1 LNIAHLFE
9 KRENTERSVV
19 GALIGTYD
27 SQQYVYEATG
37 CLPVMFEEDR
47 DGALYVDKKL
57 FATCLANVQLANPG
71 EHVIGWYST
80 GMELNAVDTIFH
92 DFFHQRAFHQQGMT
106 DAQQRQIVATT
117 SSVHLTVDATL
128 HGSKIEKRA
137 YLGLRFG
144 VPDKPH
150 GIMFA
155 PLPVEVVQSH
165 TELAA
170 LAAIA
175 GTKSGA
181 NNTALLSAPMS
192 EASPKESLLSFVSN
206 IRQALANL
214 QTQVDEIVAGRA
226 TPPPPDVGRSILA
239 LLNSLPRGAAGKKV
253 AGSRPEG
260 AGVDAAE
267 HDVIVV
273 SYLSALASAQM
284 LLNQDVMLL

>member
-1 LNIAHLFE
+1 MSL
-9 KRENTERSVV
+9 
-19 GALIGTYD
+19 
-27 SQQYVYEATG
+27 
-37 CLPVMFEEDR
+37 
-47 DGALYVDKKL
+47 
-57 FATCLANVQLANPG
+57 
-71 EHVIGWYST
+71 GWYST

-106 DAQQRQIVATT
+106 EAQQRQVVATT

-144 VPDKPH
+144 VPEKPH

-155 PLPVEVVQSH
+155 PLPVEVVQSN

-181 NNTALLSAPMS
+181 NNSALLSAPMS
-192 EASPKESLLSFVSN
+192 EISPKDSLTSFVSN

-214 QTQVDEIVAGRA
+214 QAHVDDIVGGRA
-226 TPPPPDVGRSILA
+226 PIPPADVGRSILA
-239 LLNSLPRGAAGKKV
+239 LLNSLPRGAVGKRAG
-253 AGSRPEG
+253 GRPEG
-260 AGVDAAE
+260 AGPDAAE